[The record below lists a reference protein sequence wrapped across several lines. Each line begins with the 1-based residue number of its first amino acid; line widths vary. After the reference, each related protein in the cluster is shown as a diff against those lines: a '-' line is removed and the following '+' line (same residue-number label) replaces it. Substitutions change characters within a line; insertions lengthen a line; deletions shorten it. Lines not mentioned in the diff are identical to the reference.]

1 MCLIKLH
8 EAKTPLEDLEEDGT
22 MILEWILGKE
32 GEEVWTE
39 FILLRTGTSGRLLW
53 TR

>member
-22 MILEWILGKE
+22 MILE
-32 GEEVWTE
+32 
-39 FILLRTGTSGRLLW
+39 
-53 TR
+53 